1 MWFIKNL
8 QKHFWSQQIFVFKR
22 QKMLVEQQ
30 SRQSLFAFASIW
42 NVFHPLLNK
51 NIIQFQNCNKFH
63 IKRAHHLHESRSRCH
78 YRFPIHHHLIHGH
91 ILSINTINYGQ
102 LLEPP
107 FRWRIMHLSSYGL
120 RLTQRVMLGLF
131 WKSSTL
137 LASKILRGND
147 DVTGEYSVFS
157 WLTIIPCMA
166 AETTVFDE
174 IQYDFFCLST
184 DSLPFQFFFYL
195 SRDSKQN
202 IFLFKY
208 LPIWTLKLGS
218 LQRTFS
224 NNRFSSKR
232 TKVNDRHV

>member
-1 MWFIKNL
+1 
-8 QKHFWSQQIFVFKR
+8 
-22 QKMLVEQQ
+22 MLVEQQ
-30 SRQSLFAFASIW
+30 SRQSLCAFASIL

-63 IKRAHHLHESRSRCH
+63 INRAHHLHESRSRCH

-137 LASKILRGND
+137 LASKIFRGND
-147 DVTGEYSVFS
+147 DVTGECSVFL
-157 WLTIIPCMA
+157 WLIIIPCMA
-166 AETTVFDE
+166 SETTVFDE
-174 IQYDFFCLST
+174 IQYDFLHLFLKILSVNK
-184 DSLPFQFFFYL
+184 FF
-195 SRDSKQN
+195 
-202 IFLFKY
+202 
-208 LPIWTLKLGS
+208 
-218 LQRTFS
+218 TFS
-224 NNRFSSKR
+224 IFFLLESRFKA
-232 TKVNDRHV
+232 KYFFI